1 MTDSENQRQRHLAEM
16 LIAQCDG
23 KIVQYRELDG
33 EWIPVPYMI
42 YNIADSD
49 KLRLQ
54 WRIKPEPREWWIC
67 EKCNGYRLSINPV
80 SHALLKSPS
89 FPHRLN
95 DSCDG
100 NVVHV
105 REVLEP

>member
-1 MTDSENQRQRHLAEM
+1 MTDEQNKRQRHLAEIM
-16 LIAQCDG
+16 IAQCNR
-23 KIVQYRELDG
+23 KQVQYRERDG

-67 EKCNGYRLSINPV
+67 EQHKELTPGNGSTKCKHGC
-80 SHALLKSPS
+80 SHYFK
-89 FPHRLN
+89 
-95 DSCDG
+95 
-100 NVVHV
+100 V
-105 REVLEP
+105 REVLND

>member
-1 MTDSENQRQRHLAEM
+1 MTDAENQRQRHLAEM
-16 LIAQCDG
+16 LIAQCNG
-23 KIVQYRELDG
+23 KQVQYRERDG

-54 WRIKPEPREWWIC
+54 WRIKPEPREWFLCMTCHRWCPKGFTISHPN
-67 EKCNGYRLSINPV
+67 CNGETVL
-80 SHALLKSPS
+80 
-89 FPHRLN
+89 
-95 DSCDG
+95 
-100 NVVHV
+100 V